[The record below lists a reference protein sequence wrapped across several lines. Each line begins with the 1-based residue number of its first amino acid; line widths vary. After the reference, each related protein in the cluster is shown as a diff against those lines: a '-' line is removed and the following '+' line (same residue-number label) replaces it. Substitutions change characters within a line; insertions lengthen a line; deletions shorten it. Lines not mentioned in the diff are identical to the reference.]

1 MAVVLDDGRILLER
15 QCSMDSNHIIDW
27 KDPKL
32 EAQIRSIL
40 GISGPIT
47 IQDVR
52 KLDELDLMSGDLV
65 SNASALSD
73 FTWLKKLSIGIDWE
87 TSISFLECM
96 PELEEL
102 SLSSVGKLDISPIK
116 KLKNL
121 RLLSICGDPL
131 ADVNP
136 INLSVLGELKHLTYL
151 KLMSMSSVDFSFLE
165 KLTNLEQLE
174 LVEIG
179 PMRNTRSITASPK
192 LKELTLFDLILN
204 DVDFLFRLK
213 HRLQYLDV
221 SSNVIFNSRGFSV
234 LDQIVT
240 NDHYEVSSNEMDS
253 LETLE
258 SYNNGDCV
266 SDNCLMDEETF
277 NWFMNGRLKEYWDLA
292 HQKN

>member
-40 GISGPIT
+40 GINGPIT

-65 SNASALSD
+65 SNASALSG

-102 SLSSVGKLDISPIK
+102 NLSSVGELDISPIK

-121 RLLSICGDPL
+121 RSLSICGDPL

-136 INLSVLGELKHLTYL
+136 INLSVLGELKNLRDL
-151 KLMSMSSVDFSFLE
+151 KLMAMSPVDFSFLE

-192 LKELTLFDLILN
+192 LKELTLLDLILN

-213 HRLQYLDV
+213 HRLQYLDI
-221 SSNVIFNSRGFSV
+221 SSNVIFSSRGFSV

-266 SDNCLMDEETF
+266 SENRLMDEDTF

-292 HQKN
+292 HQKK